1 MILAIFWVI
10 FGGFFTAIPT
20 ANEQNIPQKS
30 SCKDCKNTPTHNT
43 QTCPSIVDLAHNQC
57 SKAASWAQEC
67 CQNVVSADVQNPQN
81 KSKNLGKVTIL
92 MYHNLMP
99 NGYPS
104 GKYCVTTSQ
113 LESDFEYLKDNGY
126 NVISFAYLY
135 QCITEQKPLP
145 NKAILLT
152 FDDGYL
158 TNVTLGLPLLKKYNY
173 TALFSVVGEFC
184 KYGKSNP
191 DIKRGYE
198 YLEWEDVA
206 KYADEKHI
214 EWGIH
219 SFGMHHL
226 KPRKGVSKKYGE
238 SADLYKQNFRKD
250 TIKMLQNFEK
260 VGIKPI
266 VYAYPYGLFTP
277 ESEEILRELNIPF
290 TLTCGESSCTIK
302 VDRLPR
308 LLGRF
313 NRSGLESLESILA
326 RAK

>member
-10 FGGFFTAIPT
+10 FGSFFVVNQTDKEQNQSTQYACT
-20 ANEQNIPQKS
+20 FSKDCTNFDELKEQNIA
-30 SCKDCKNTPTHNT
+30 NG
-43 QTCPSIVDLAHNQC
+43 
-57 SKAASWAQEC
+57 
-67 CQNVVSADVQNPQN
+67 VQVHCHKVATNGVKNPQN
-81 KSKNLGKVTIL
+81 KSNILGKVTIL

-104 GKYCVTTSQ
+104 GKYCVTTAQ
-113 LESDFEYLKDNGY
+113 LESDFDYLQTHGY

-135 QCITEQKPLP
+135 ECIVEKKSLP
-145 NKAILLT
+145 DKAVLLT

-173 TALFSVVGEFC
+173 TALLSVVGEFC

-219 SFGMHHL
+219 SYNMHHL

-238 SADLYKQNFRKD
+238 DEQTYRQIFRKD
-250 TIKMLQNFEK
+250 TTKMLQNFEK
-260 VGIKPI
+260 LGVKPI
-266 VYAYPYGLFTP
+266 VYAYPYGLFSQ
-277 ESEEILRELNIPF
+277 ECEEILSELNIPF
-290 TLTCGESSCTIK
+290 TLTCGESRCTIK
-302 VDRLPR
+302 ADRLPR

-313 NRSGLESLESILA
+313 NRSGLESLEGILA